1 MVWPSLFCLSPA
13 TPLPSQAPS
22 PPNMKLFFTLITLLA
37 ATPTLSLEVCGNFCG
52 PKWCNGGA
60 NAECSRMS
68 GSACTLSQCSA
79 SGSTDGSC
87 ADWCCKVSCY
97 SYTHSCIL
105 VYAGGHVHRFHS
117 LTASLTS
124 SPHCHITS
132 MRTTRSHF
140 LAAHK
145 RPAPHACRSLAPL
158 PHALTLTRRIIIR
171 TPSVINHPLLIHH
184 APPLTEP
191 RPVLWLNQPARM

>member
-1 MVWPSLFCLSPA
+1 
-13 TPLPSQAPS
+13 
-22 PPNMKLFFTLITLLA
+22 MKLFFTLITLLA

-117 LTASLTS
+117 LTAALHKLT
-124 SPHCHITS
+124 PL
-132 MRTTRSHF
+132 SHH
-140 LAAHK
+140 L
-145 RPAPHACRSLAPL
+145 HAY
-158 PHALTLTRRIIIR
+158 HT
-171 TPSVINHPLLIHH
+171 
-184 APPLTEP
+184 
-191 RPVLWLNQPARM
+191 